1 MTSDNPQLTTS
12 TVAAGSYVEWGPIV
26 AGSVLVLALSSVLL
40 AFGSAVGLAIVSP
53 WSAAAVATSVIWGGS
68 FWFLLVQLW
77 SFALGGY
84 MAGRMRHRWIG
95 ASETEV
101 HFRDGAHGL
110 LVWGLSVILSV
121 IIGTLLVSATS
132 RVPADASGSA
142 PSARSI
148 SGAPVTLALDHLFR
162 AITQPLPPA
171 VAVFDARPEAA
182 RLLFASVRD
191 SNMAAADRAYLSQL
205 VAAKTGL
212 SQAEA
217 DTRVQTVS
225 TQLKQTFERLR
236 KTTVLLGFLA
246 AASLLVGAAT
256 AWWAAVTGGQHRD
269 QGTIWEGLDRN
280 QKLWAWQEIIVAKRR
295 SGA

>member
-1 MTSDNPQLTTS
+1 MTTGNPQLTSSSVPT
-12 TVAAGSYVEWGPIV
+12 GSYVEWGPII
-26 AGSVLVLALSSVLL
+26 AGSVLVLGLSLVLL

-53 WSAAAVATSVIWGGS
+53 WSNAAVASSVIWGGS

-84 MAGRMRHRWIG
+84 MAGRMRHRWVG

-101 HFRDGAHGL
+101 HFRDGAHEL
-110 LVWGLSVILSV
+110 LVWGLSVIISV
-121 IIGTLLVSATS
+121 IIGSLLVSATS
-132 RVPADASGSA
+132 RVPTDASGSA

-148 SGAPVTLALDHLFR
+148 SGAPVTLALDQLFR
-162 AITQPLPPA
+162 ATQPLPLA
-171 VAVFDARPEAA
+171 VAAYDARPEAA

-191 SNMAAADRAYLSQL
+191 SNMTAADRAYLSQL

-269 QGTIWEGLDRN
+269 QGTIWEGLARN
-280 QKLWAWQEIIVAKRR
+280 QKLWAWQELIVAKRR

>member
-1 MTSDNPQLTTS
+1 MTTENPQLTSSSVPTE
-12 TVAAGSYVEWGPIV
+12 SYVEWGPVI
-26 AGSVLVLALSSVLL
+26 AGSVLVLGLSLVLL

-53 WSAAAVATSVIWGGS
+53 WSNAAVASSVIWGGS

-84 MAGRMRHRWIG
+84 MAGRMRHRWVG

-121 IIGTLLVSATS
+121 IIGSLLVSATS

-148 SGAPVTLALDHLFR
+148 SGAPVTLALDQLFR
-162 AITQPLPPA
+162 ATQPLPPA

-191 SNMAAADRAYLSQL
+191 SNMAAADRAYLSHL

-269 QGTIWEGLDRN
+269 QGTIWEGLARN
-280 QKLWAWQEIIVAKRR
+280 QKLWAWQELIVAKRR

>member
-1 MTSDNPQLTTS
+1 MTTDNQQQAPS
-12 TVAAGSYVEWGPIV
+12 TVPTGSYIEWGPIF
-26 AGSVLVLALSSVLL
+26 AGSVLVLGLSLILL
-40 AFGSAVGLAIVSP
+40 FFGSAVGLAIVSP
-53 WSAAAVATSVIWGGS
+53 WSNAAVATSVIWGGS

-84 MAGRMRHRWIG
+84 IAGRMRHRWFG

-121 IIGTLLVSATS
+121 TIGSLLVSATN
-132 RVPADASGSA
+132 RGTADAGESTS
-142 PSARSI
+142 SARSI
-148 SGAPVTLALDHLFR
+148 TGAPMTLALDHLFR
-162 AITQPLPPA
+162 QAQPISTSSGNYDP
-171 VAVFDARPEAA
+171 RPEAA
-182 RLLFASVRD
+182 RLLFANIRD
-191 SNMAAADRAYLSQL
+191 SSLTVPDRTYLSQL

-212 SQAEA
+212 NQAEA

-225 TQLKQTFERLR
+225 GQLKLTLDRLR

-269 QGTIWEGLDRN
+269 QGTIWEGLGRN
-280 QKLWAWQEIIVAKRR
+280 QRLGSWQELVQAKR
-295 SGA
+295 GAKA